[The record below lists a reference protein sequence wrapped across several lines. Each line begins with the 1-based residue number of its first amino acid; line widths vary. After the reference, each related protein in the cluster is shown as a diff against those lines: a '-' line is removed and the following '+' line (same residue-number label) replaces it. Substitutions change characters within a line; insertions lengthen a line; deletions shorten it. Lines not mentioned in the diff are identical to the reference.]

1 MDLSINRL
9 KIIGE
14 EEIQRLD
21 LKIAEYKS
29 KDEKTILDKS
39 INDIKTQISD
49 FSSICNDIQTEIK
62 LKTSKITDLSKKL
75 KTYETKYT
83 SLTEET
89 TKLETSIFEIE
100 EKKKDYESQ
109 FIIMEQNILSL
120 KENEKKL
127 RENLTQLNSS
137 LEKRKKD
144 YKTEKETIDAEIKML
159 ELRMS
164 SLMQNSLTSHSEFV
178 SQLQSIELNPSI
190 DENQVIFDNIKLNLV
205 KTICKTYSFTDN
217 SLKYIKLVDRI
228 NYFIYHIEG
237 SKINIR
243 KINYCN
249 CHQQQ
254 IPNCEACKILKT
266 ISICINS
273 YSSNSCFHCETC
285 KFPKHPNHNSQ
296 FQHKSPEEQK
306 KIKETYLINFLEWIE
321 NNYSQIL
328 EKSIKNKELLKLSK
342 ELNYKK
348 FYELFDNSQLFN
360 MVNINS
366 YEFIVMIVSMDYNS

>member
-62 LKTSKITDLSKKL
+62 LKTSKITDLSKTL

-83 SLTEET
+83 SLTQET

-159 ELRMS
+159 ELKMNI
-164 SLMQNSLTSHSEFV
+164 LMQNSLTSHGEFV

-205 KTICKTYSFTDN
+205 KTICKTYSFTEN
-217 SLKYIKLVDRI
+217 PI
-228 NYFIYHIEG
+228 NFVNKIMYFICPVGEG
-237 SKINIR
+237 CKINIR

-249 CHQQQ
+249 CCNQQQ
-254 IPNCEACKILKT
+254 NPNCKACKILKT
-266 ISICINS
+266 ISICSNS
-273 YSSNSCFHCETC
+273 YSLNSCFHCETC
-285 KFPKHPNHNSQ
+285 KFPRYFNGDSR

-306 KIKETYLINFLEWIE
+306 KIMETYLKNFLEWIE